1 MEGNRQSTVRCKRCR
16 ASFPLPELTDAE
28 RERVASSLREGQHI
42 GAIQLLRQIAGF
54 NLRDAKAVEMH
65 ITPKPGVCV
74 RCHGPLPSS
83 GQMECP
89 KCGSLNL
96 DW

>member
-1 MEGNRQSTVRCKRCR
+1 MNTPSHTAVCCKRCR
-16 ASFPLPELTDAE
+16 VSFPLPELAAAE
-28 RERVASSLREGQHI
+28 RERVAASLREDQHI
-42 GAIQLLRQIAGF
+42 HAILLLRQMAGL

-65 ITPKPGVCV
+65 VTRARGICV
-74 RCHGPLPSS
+74 RCRGPLPAS
-83 GQMECP
+83 GQTECP